1 MAVSEKQL
9 LHDVARFYHVQTSYL
24 DFFGKIKNSPPEAML
39 AVLKLLG
46 APVER
51 MGDLADARRACR
63 ATLWQRGIDPV
74 LIDWLIHRC

>member
-63 ATLWQRGIDPV
+63 GIDC
-74 LIDWLIHRC
+74 LRRRADQSKTSRR